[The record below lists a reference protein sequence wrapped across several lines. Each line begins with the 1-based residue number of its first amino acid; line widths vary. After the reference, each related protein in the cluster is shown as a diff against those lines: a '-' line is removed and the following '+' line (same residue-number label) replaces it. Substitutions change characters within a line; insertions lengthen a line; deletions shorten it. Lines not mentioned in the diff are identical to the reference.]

1 MMRPVE
7 NSAGLIFQH
16 RTGAVPERAQP
27 YLLMTA
33 IEMTNPTEAAALSRR
48 ERQVMDIL
56 HRRRVA
62 TVAEIM
68 ADLPDP
74 PTYSAVRSVLRIL
87 GEKKL
92 INHKEDG
99 PRYVYYPAEST
110 ESARDDMLAH
120 VVRTYF
126 AGSPEQAVTAL
137 LRIAD
142 VDLEDAEVKR
152 LCETIRRA
160 RQSGR

>member
-1 MMRPVE
+1 
-7 NSAGLIFQH
+7 
-16 RTGAVPERAQP
+16 
-27 YLLMTA
+27 
-33 IEMTNPTEAAALSRR
+33 MTNKSDVPALSRR

-56 HRRRVA
+56 HRRNGA

-87 GEKKL
+87 GEKEL
-92 INHKEDG
+92 IKHKEDG
-99 PRYVYYPAEST
+99 PRYVYSPAEAT
-110 ESARDDMLAH
+110 EQAREDVLAH

-137 LRIAD
+137 LRMSD
-142 VDLEDAEVKR
+142 VDMSDDEIER
-152 LCETIRRA
+152 LRNAIRQA